1 MKFRYLFTAS
11 LYFLFCGFSYA
22 ESLVFAKSG
31 PLDYSADISE
41 TILKEAYGRLNFH
54 ISTEVLPSERALVN
68 ANSGLLDGDI
78 HRIIG
83 LENLYPNLIRVPVP
97 INAIEGMVFSKTKG
111 IKIDSW
117 DDLKYFSIGLRIGAK
132 FAEAGSQGMNVSPV
146 ITNDQVF
153 KMLDKGRT
161 EVVVSTRIEGL
172 LTTKRLGLA
181 KIYPIE
187 PAIVILKLYH
197 YVHKKNKAI
206 IPELTRILKIMEKEG
221 RILEIKKTAIVEL
234 LRQ

>member
-1 MKFRYLFTAS
+1 MKFLYFFTAS
-11 LYFLFCGFSYA
+11 LYFVFCGSGYA

-41 TILKEAYGRLNFH
+41 TILKEAYGRLNIH
-54 ISTEVLPSERALVN
+54 ISTEVLPSERALSN

-111 IKIDSW
+111 LKIDSW
-117 DDLKYFSIGLRIGAK
+117 DHLKYFSIGLRIGAK
-132 FAEAGSQGMNVSPV
+132 FAEAGSQGMNVYPV
-146 ITNDQVF
+146 TTNDQVF
-153 KMLDKGRT
+153 KMLDRGRT

-172 LTTKRLGLA
+172 LTSKKLGLA
-181 KIYPIE
+181 NIYPIE
-187 PAIVILKLYH
+187 PAIVNLKLYH
-197 YVHKKNKAI
+197 YVHKKNKAL
-206 IPELTRILKIMEKEG
+206 IPELTRILKTMEKEG
-221 RILEIKKTAIVEL
+221 RILEIKKSAIVEL

>member
-1 MKFRYLFTAS
+1 MKFLYFFTAS
-11 LYFLFCGFSYA
+11 LYFVFCGSSYA

-41 TILKEAYGRLNFH
+41 TILKEAYGRLNIH
-54 ISTEVLPSERALVN
+54 ISTEVLPSERALLN

-83 LENLYPNLIRVPVP
+83 LENLYLNLIRVPVP

-111 IKIDSW
+111 LKIDSW

-132 FAEAGSQGMNVSPV
+132 FAEAGTQGMNVSPAP
-146 ITNDQVF
+146 TNDLVF
-153 KMLDKGRT
+153 KMLDRGRT

-172 LTTKRLGLA
+172 LTSKKLGLA
-181 KIYPIE
+181 NIYPIE
-187 PAIVILKLYH
+187 PAIVNLKLYH
-197 YVHKKNKAI
+197 YVRKKNKAL

>member
-1 MKFRYLFTAS
+1 MKFLYFFTAS
-11 LYFLFCGFSYA
+11 LYFFFCGSGYA

-41 TILKEAYGRLNFH
+41 TILKEAYGRLNIH
-54 ISTEVLPSERALVN
+54 ISTEVLPSERALSN

-111 IKIDSW
+111 LKIDSW

-132 FAEAGSQGMNVSPV
+132 FAEAGSQGMNVYPV
-146 ITNDQVF
+146 TTNDQVF
-153 KMLDKGRT
+153 KMLDRGRT

-172 LTTKRLGLA
+172 LTSKKLGLA
-181 KIYPIE
+181 NIYPIE
-187 PAIVILKLYH
+187 PAIVNLKLYH
-197 YVHKKNKAI
+197 YVHKKNKAL
-206 IPELTRILKIMEKEG
+206 IPELTRILKTMEKEG
-221 RILEIKKTAIVEL
+221 RILEIKKSAIVEL